1 MILELLIAAG
11 LMLGTGLAVWWP
23 ARSRQRMLLAALAVR
38 HAREIELLR
47 GEIAAGEQRQSAQRA
62 EKSALDQEADALR
75 QQIAALQASEQ
86 ELAAA
91 AARFSD
97 ADIDELRWH
106 RESREAFTADVAQ
119 RVGGIGGEVRQ
130 LKGIS
135 LLFEQWHEQMNTL
148 LIQNRVM
155 HQQNGEFYSIVK
167 GVVILA
173 LNAAIEAARAGEA
186 GRGFAVVAEEVR
198 NLADRSEKLSRDYG
212 RSLHQ
217 NDLTTT
223 ATFQQIQAEGKMIT
237 AAISNLESMVNQLH
251 GGIH

>member
-1 MILELLIAAG
+1 MLELLIAGG
-11 LMLGTGLAVWWP
+11 LVLVTALAVWWP
-23 ARSRQRMLLAALAVR
+23 ARSRQRARLAELAVR
-38 HAREIELLR
+38 HARDVELLR
-47 GEIAAGEQRQSAQRA
+47 AEIDDHEQRQFTHQA
-62 EKSALDQEADALR
+62 EKSALNEEARALR
-75 QQIAALQASEQ
+75 QQIASLQTGQA

-91 AARFSD
+91 AARFCE
-97 ADIDELRWH
+97 ADIEELRWH

-167 GVVILA
+167 GVVMLA

>member
-1 MILELLIAAG
+1 MLELLIAAG
-11 LMLGTGLAVWWP
+11 LVLVTALAVWWP
-23 ARSRQRMLLAALAVR
+23 TRSRQRARLAELAVR
-38 HAREIELLR
+38 HAREVERLR
-47 GEIAAGEQRQSAQRA
+47 AEIADHEQRQSVHQT
-62 EKSALDQEADALR
+62 EKSALNEEAGALR
-75 QQIAALQASEQ
+75 QQIAALHAEQA

-97 ADIDELRWH
+97 ADIDELRGL
-106 RESREAFTADVAQ
+106 RESGPAFAADVAQ
-119 RVGGIGGEVRQ
+119 RVGGIGNEVRQ
-130 LKGIS
+130 LKGIA

-186 GRGFAVVAEEVR
+186 GRGFSVVAEEVR

-237 AAISNLESMVNQLH
+237 SAISNLEAMVNQLH

>member
-1 MILELLIAAG
+1 MMLELLTAAG

-23 ARSRQRMLLAALAVR
+23 ARARQRALLTGLAGQ
-38 HAREIELLR
+38 HGREIEMLR
-47 GEIAAGEQRQSAQRA
+47 GEIAAGEQRQLARQA
-62 EKSALDQEADALR
+62 EKSALNEEADALR
-75 QQIAALQASEQ
+75 RQIAALQASER

-91 AARFSD
+91 AGRFSE

-119 RVGGIGGEVRQ
+119 RVGTIGGEVRQ

-186 GRGFAVVAEEVR
+186 GRGFTVVAEEVR
-198 NLADRSEKLSRDYG
+198 NLADRSEKLSREYG

-237 AAISNLESMVNQLH
+237 SAISNLESMVNQLQ

>member
-1 MILELLIAAG
+1 MLELLIAAG
-11 LMLGTGLAVWWP
+11 LMLATALAVWWP
-23 ARSRQRMLLAALAVR
+23 ARSRQRALLAELAVR
-38 HAREIELLR
+38 HVREIERLR
-47 GEIAAGEQRQSAQRA
+47 AEIDDHEQRQSVHQAA
-62 EKSALDQEADALR
+62 TAMLVEDAGALR
-75 QQIAALQASEQ
+75 QQIAALQASER

-91 AARFSD
+91 AARFSE

-237 AAISNLESMVNQLH
+237 SAISNLEAMVNQLH
-251 GGIH
+251 GGIQ